1 MNGEKINDTED
12 SVPKTQAKLARIFT
26 VSSMKSDKVSKKEQN
41 GNIQQ
46 NGHLTTQVKTVLP
59 MTTMEDDS
67 IVEENGTTVVDIA

>member
-1 MNGEKINDTED
+1 
-12 SVPKTQAKLARIFT
+12 
-26 VSSMKSDKVSKKEQN
+26 MKSDKVSKKEQN

-59 MTTMEDDS
+59 MTTIEDDS

>member
-1 MNGEKINDTED
+1 MHNKHTISYDL
-12 SVPKTQAKLARIFT
+12 QLLRKLCVWIFT

>member
-46 NGHLTTQVKTVLP
+46 NGHLTTQVETVLP
-59 MTTMEDDS
+59 VTTMEDDS